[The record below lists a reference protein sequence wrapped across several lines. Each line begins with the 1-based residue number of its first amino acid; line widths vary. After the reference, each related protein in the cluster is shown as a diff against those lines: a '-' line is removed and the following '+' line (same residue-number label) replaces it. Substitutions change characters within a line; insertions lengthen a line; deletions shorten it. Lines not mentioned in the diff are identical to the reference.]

1 MMNPQHEEAPAYI
14 PRVDLADFN
23 YDLPADRIAEHP
35 LAERD
40 AGRMLCCDAA
50 TGTIEHR
57 RFRDLPRL
65 LPSDALLVMN
75 TTRVVHARVVMH
87 RGTGGRVELFVLEPA
102 GPERDPGRALA
113 QTGAAEW
120 TCMVGGARKLEREGE
135 LHGAFTRPGGERL
148 ELGAALVGRDADGFR
163 IRFRWTPEHLTFAE
177 MLEAAGRVPLPPY
190 IKRDATPGD
199 DAAYQTVY
207 ARHEGAVAAP
217 TAGLHFTPAVLAELA
232 ERGVRTAELT
242 LHVGAGT
249 FKQVSGDVARHAMH
263 EERIVVGVDAL
274 RTLAEHAQARAA
286 APGTSPFVVVGT
298 TSLRTLES
306 LYWFGARLLLGE
318 AAGATELEVGQWDP
332 YRLAGAALPEPA
344 QALETVLGWCE
355 RGGRDAVAGSTGIII
370 VPGYSVRLCDVLITN
385 FHQPNST
392 LLLLVGAILGRDL
405 LQRVY
410 GTALEEGYRF
420 LSYGDSSMLSVK
432 REAFSVMRSA

>member
-14 PRVDLADFN
+14 PRVDLDEFN

-35 LAERD
+35 LAQRD

-57 RFRDLPRL
+57 RFRDLPNL

-87 RGTGGRVELFVLEPA
+87 RATGGRIELFVLEPA

-113 QTGAAEW
+113 RTGDAEW
-120 TCMVGGARKLEREGE
+120 ICMVGGARKLEREGE
-135 LHGAFTRPGGERL
+135 LRGAFTLPGGERL
-148 ELGAALVGRDADGFR
+148 ELAAALLRRDDDGFR
-163 IRFRWTPEHLTFAE
+163 IRFRWTPEHLTFGE
-177 MLEAAGRVPLPPY
+177 VLETAGRVPLPPY

-249 FKQVSGDVARHAMH
+249 FKQVSGDIVRHAMH
-263 EERIVVGVDAL
+263 EERIVVSVDAL
-274 RTLAEHAQARAA
+274 RTLAQQAHARAA
-286 APGTSPFVVVGT
+286 APAGSPFVVVGT

-318 AAGATELEVGQWDP
+318 AVDAAEPAVGQWDP
-332 YRLAGAALPEPA
+332 YRLASTGATLPEPA
-344 QALETVLGWCE
+344 QALDAVLDWCL
-355 RGGRDAVAGSTGIII
+355 RVGRDAVAGSTSIII
-370 VPGYSVRLCDVLITN
+370 VPGYRVRLCDVLITN
-385 FHQPNST
+385 FHQPHST

-410 GTALEEGYRF
+410 RSALEEGYRF

-432 REAFSVMRSA
+432 R